1 MLFVCLFSVG
11 LLFFL
16 SFFLFV
22 FVSFFRNSWSPH
34 ADIETELKPQLML
47 MLIETAGILLLI
59 LKNSWNPHADTEIE
73 VMLISVMRQ
82 PTFKCFRPYHG
93 SF

>member
-47 MLIETAGILLLI
+47 MLIETAGILFVLI

-73 VMLISVMRQ
+73 VMLISVRQ